1 MNILQD
7 FSFLDWTIIT
17 LVFISMAGSFVK
29 GFAREVIILVSV
41 VIGIVLASW
50 SYPIIG
56 DFFLRYVRTENIASI
71 LGFITVF
78 IATLLV
84 GTIVSYLMHRFVR
97 LTHLQWFDRLLGAA
111 FGLIRGWII
120 AAMLILLLTA
130 FPVEL
135 VTVQKAKLAPS
146 LLVSA
151 RILVSITPPSLKKR
165 FLQGYSDLEKLWIES
180 AKP

>member
-1 MNILQD
+1 MNNLQD
-7 FSFLDWTIIT
+7 FNFLDWAIIAI
-17 LVFISMAGSFVK
+17 VSISMVGSLIK
-29 GFAREVIILVSV
+29 GFAREAISLVSV

-50 SYPIIG
+50 SYAILG
-56 DFFLRYVRTENIASI
+56 EFFLQYVRTENIAAI
-71 LGFITVF
+71 LGFLTVF

-84 GTIVSYLMHRFVR
+84 GTIISYLIHRFLR

-135 VTVQKAKLAPS
+135 ANVQKAQLAPY

-151 RILVSITPPSLKKR
+151 RILVLITPQSLKKR
-165 FLQGYSDLEKLWIES
+165 FLQGYSDLEKFWRDS
-180 AKP
+180 TKP

>member
-7 FSFLDWTIIT
+7 FTFLDWAVIT
-17 LVFISMAGSFVK
+17 LVFISMVGSFVK
-29 GFAREVIILVSV
+29 GFSREVITLVTV
-41 VIGIVLASW
+41 IIGIVLASW
-50 SYPIIG
+50 SYPPIG
-56 DFFLRYVRTENIASI
+56 DFFLRYVRTENIAAI

-84 GTIVSYLMHRFVR
+84 GTIVSSLMYRFVR
-97 LTHLQWFDRLLGAA
+97 LIHLQWFDHLLGAA

-120 AAMLILLLTA
+120 AAVLILLLTA
-130 FPVEL
+130 FPVEIA
-135 VTVQKAKLAPS
+135 TVQKAQLAPY

-151 RILVSITPPSLKKR
+151 RTLVEITPPSLKKR
-165 FLQGYSDLEKLWIES
+165 FLKGYSDLEKLWIES